1 MITQISLRRLWIS
14 LVSLAAAAC
23 VAALIRADEPAKPPI
38 KVTIEDDK
46 AIVVETALPIDPTP
60 RIRYAAS
67 GLGAQIT
74 DEQGRQLHLSHFPII
89 KIDEQV
95 TQVGA
100 RGGKFEKVNQSL
112 PKTAGGRQRQGF
124 QAVFMQDDLRITLTA
139 ELTPTKPTAGNKK
152 REMGA
157 LLMRYLVE
165 NVGKQPR
172 KFGLKAYMDIYII
185 TNDGALF
192 AAPTFPNK
200 ILDGIEL
207 KDKTLPDYVQCLEQ
221 PDLKNPGYVAHLT
234 LDLGTSLEKASRVVL
249 SRHGAGGFNAWEMPA
264 VQAMGDSALAVYF
277 DPKEIKPGGKR
288 EFGYAY
294 GKGIAIAP
302 ESEGRVEMR
311 LGGSFAPG
319 KLFTITAQVH
329 DPIAGQALT
338 LELPKGMSL
347 IDGREIQPVPQ
358 PFADPPQ
365 SQVEWKCRVH
375 EFGRFPVRLRSSNGV
390 TQTKIV
396 TVEPG

>member
-1 MITQISLRRLWIS
+1 MTTRIASRLVLS
-14 LVSLAAAAC
+14 LVPLAAAAC
-23 VAALIRADEPAKPPI
+23 FALEVGADEPAKPPV

-46 AIVVETALPIDPTP
+46 AVIVETALPIDPTP

-100 RGGKFEKVNQSL
+100 RGGKFERINQRL
-112 PKTAGGRQRQGF
+112 PNTAGGRARQGF

-172 KFGLKAYMDIYII
+172 KFGLKAYMDVYII

-234 LDLGTSLEKASRVVL
+234 LDLGSSLEKASRVVL

-277 DPKEIKPGGKR
+277 EPKEIKPGGKR

-294 GKGIAIAP
+294 GKGVAIAP

-311 LGGSFAPG
+311 LGGLFAPG

-338 LELPKGMSL
+338 LELPKGVSL

-365 SQVEWKCRVH
+365 SQVEWKCRVQ
-375 EFGRFPVRLRSSNGV
+375 EFGRFPIRLRSSNGV

-396 TVEPG
+396 TVAPG

>member
-1 MITQISLRRLWIS
+1 MSTHIASFPRMVPLTA
-14 LVSLAAAAC
+14 LAC
-23 VAALIRADEPAKPPI
+23 LALTVGADEPAKPPV

-46 AIVVETALPIDPTP
+46 AVIVETALPIDPTP

-100 RGGKFEKVNQSL
+100 RGGKFERVNQSL
-112 PKTAGGRQRQGF
+112 PRTAGGKNRQGF
-124 QAVFMQDDLRITLTA
+124 QAVFTQDDLRITLTA
-139 ELTPTKPTAGNKK
+139 ELAPTKPTAGNKK

-157 LLMRYLVE
+157 LVMRYLVE

-172 KFGLKAYMDIYII
+172 KFGLKAYMDVYII

-234 LDLGTSLEKASRVVL
+234 LDLGSSLEKASRVVL

-294 GKGIAIAP
+294 GKGIAIPP

-329 DPIAGQALT
+329 DPIAGQT
-338 LELPKGMSL
+338 LIVELPKGMAL
-347 IDGREIQPVPQ
+347 VEGREIQPVPQ
-358 PFADPPQ
+358 PFTDPPQ
-365 SQVEWKCRVH
+365 SQIEWKCRVQ
-375 EFGRFPVRLRSSNGV
+375 EFGRFPIRLRSSNGV

-396 TVEPG
+396 TIAPG